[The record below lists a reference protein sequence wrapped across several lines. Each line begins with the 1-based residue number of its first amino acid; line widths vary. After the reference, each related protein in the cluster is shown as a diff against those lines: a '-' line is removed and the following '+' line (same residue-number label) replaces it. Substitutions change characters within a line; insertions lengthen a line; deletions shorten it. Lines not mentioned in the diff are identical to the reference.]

1 MPVQDLPPT
10 FLEYQEKANFLGFID
25 IDVIPFNCLLEI
37 DFHEKLIGMTVMPI
51 AFVFLVGVLYAAQR
65 VRLSRQ
71 AGTDQAREI
80 EHLHVRCHPIQTLT
94 HTHLEISTTNSL
106 HTSSRCR
113 ALFLPVYSP
122 FPSFRP
128 SLSLFTSVWPYFSCR
143 CIQRFRSFY
152 ACFHPVCL
160 VLNSFPT
167 DLILTNYRLDSY

>member
-37 DFHEKLIGMTVMPI
+37 DFHDKLIGMTVMPI
-51 AFVFLVGVLYAAQR
+51 AFVILVSVLYAAQR

-71 AGTDQAREI
+71 AGIDHAREI
-80 EHLHVRCHPIQTLT
+80 EYLQVRCHPIQTSTL
-94 HTHLEISTTNSL
+94 THLEITTNNLL

-122 FPSFRP
+122 THLSPPFARPFPCLLP
-128 SLSLFTSVWPYFSCR
+128 VWPYFSC
-143 CIQRFRSFY
+143 FVAFNNS
-152 ACFHPVCL
+152 
-160 VLNSFPT
+160 VLSMQVSIPCV
-167 DLILTNYRLDSY
+167 